1 MLSHYRDMVRKN
13 PVVKL
18 LEVGKYINPCIYA
31 IADVE
36 NYPKKTRHEQ
46 RISHIRCG
54 KGINPWYLLTQ
65 YSC

>member
-36 NYPKKTRHEQ
+36 NYPKNTDMNNVYP
-46 RISHIRCG
+46 I
-54 KGINPWYLLTQ
+54 
-65 YSC
+65 